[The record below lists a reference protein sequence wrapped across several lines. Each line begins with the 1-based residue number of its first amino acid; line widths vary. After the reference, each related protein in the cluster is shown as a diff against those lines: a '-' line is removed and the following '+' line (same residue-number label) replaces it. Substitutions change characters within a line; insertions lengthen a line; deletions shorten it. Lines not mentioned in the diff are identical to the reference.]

1 MDENGQNPVDPGNSQ
16 VEVPAD
22 KAGSIT
28 DIMNTLDQPA
38 PDPKPENGNNG
49 EGKPEDQKADTPKWM
64 EQLDHEALNDADL
77 VKQLSKFQKI
87 GDLAKSYSALEK
99 KMGSSI
105 NIPSEESS
113 AEEIASFYSKL
124 GKPESADGYE
134 IEGEKSKPFKDI
146 AFINNLTNKQA
157 KGMFEGLAQ
166 IGAAAEQAAAENLAK
181 IAQES
186 DKQLH
191 AEWGN
196 DYSTNLEYLKRGI
209 AAYGGNSL
217 GAKLKASGLLYD
229 ADIVKMFAL
238 LGRQSAESGAP
249 SKGTGGKSDYI
260 PTSEGGTFNY
270 AD

>member
-1 MDENGQNPVDPGNSQ
+1 MDENGQNPGEPGNSQ

-28 DIMNTLDQPA
+28 DIMNTLDA
-38 PDPKPENGNNG
+38 PTPGTKPDNG
-49 EGKPEDQKADTPKWM
+49 EKDEGNKDSQKAETPKWM
-64 EQLDHEALNDADL
+64 EQLDHEALEDADF

-105 NIPSEESS
+105 NIPSEDAS

-124 GKPESADGYE
+124 GKPESADGYS
-134 IEGEKSKPFKDI
+134 IEGERSKPFKDL
-146 AFINNLTNKQA
+146 AFINNLTDRQA
-157 KGMFEGLAQ
+157 KGVFEGLAR
-166 IGAAAEQAAAENLAK
+166 IGEAAEKASAENLAR

-191 AEWGN
+191 SEWGN
-196 DYSTNLEYLKRGI
+196 DYAANLEFLKRGI

-229 ADIVKMFAL
+229 VDVVKMFTL
-238 LGRQSAESGAP
+238 LGKQSAESSATGKGA
-249 SKGTGGKSDYI
+249 GGRSDYV